1 MTTSSPDWAT
11 VDDMSNCCMAN
22 LYQKLG
28 MMDVDKQA
36 ADTLHMD
43 IMPRRIDRKEILRSL
58 GPFSIER

>member
-1 MTTSSPDWAT
+1 
-11 VDDMSNCCMAN
+11 MAN